1 MRTLLACLATAV
13 LMLAGLA
20 AVGFEPSNAR
30 ADGPQTQR
38 DRDSEILREL
48 VAGCSESMGLATA
61 KVQGGAFEFR
71 CAPSLGVAPVKRGQR

>member
-20 AVGFEPSNAR
+20 SVGWEPSNAR
-30 ADGPQTQR
+30 ADGPQR

-61 KVQGGAFEFR
+61 KVQAGVFEFR
-71 CAPSLGVAPVKRGQR
+71 CAPSLGVAPLAKGRR